1 MFSLKLIK
9 LGGSLKDRPS
19 LWLLNLLLLFSC
31 VTMRNL
37 PEPGATRIIENVPFF
52 PQETYQCGPASL
64 AGVLSYWG
72 VKVSPEII
80 ATEIY
85 SKSAKGT
92 LGLDMVL
99 YAQGKGLQVIQY
111 KGGIKDI
118 KKNIDLGYP
127 VIVLVDYGFW
137 MYQQNHFM
145 VIVGYNENGVI
156 ANSGRNRLKFLHEE
170 DFLRSWEKTNFW
182 TLLIKP
188 GQVPVP

>member
-9 LGGSLKDRPS
+9 LGGSLRDRPS

-31 VTMRNL
+31 ATTRNL
-37 PEPGATRIIENVPFF
+37 PEHGAARMIENVPFF
-52 PQETYQCGPASL
+52 LQETYQCGPASL
-64 AGVLSYWG
+64 AGVMSYWG

-99 YAQGKGLQVIQY
+99 YARKKGFDVVQSR
-111 KGGIKDI
+111 GSIKSI
-118 KKNIDLGYP
+118 KENIDLGYP

-137 MYQQNHFM
+137 VYQQNHFM
-145 VIVGYNENGVI
+145 VIIGYYENGVI
-156 ANSGRNRLKFLHEE
+156 ANSGRDRHKFIREE
-170 DFLRSWEKTNFW
+170 DFLKPWERTGFW

-188 GQVPVP
+188 KQAP